1 MDPGAG
7 AGAGAR
13 PLETAL
19 DFVAGASWRRV
30 HVRGISGRRMS
41 LADRGRGVSADIARA
56 GDATSGPKSR
66 AVFRPRAPAH
76 APSAGRGGRTLIAA
90 VASGEEGHGPGRDN
104 PRRSRF
110 LTLPLESGPPLPPFP
125 LSCRQ
130 PRAVRWRRRPV
141 ELRQGHLLVAHHER
155 GPVPHGR
162 RRRGW
167 CRGPPRPLL
176 WPRWGPTPV
185 RRGGG
190 RRVAQPL
197 PRGTQ
202 PPSLGLGRVVE
213 PGPRRRR
220 SQPPPPLPPRPA
232 PCLCRRRLL
241 VVLGASSSSSKR
253 AGQQRLLDGLE
264 RCRLP
269 HLEAAPNSRGAR
281 WCGPCRAGRRRGGG
295 RDNRGRDWVGRG
307 SGRGIGGCAG
317 LAARHAGATLWCGG
331 SLERRSRGGRC
342 GGRGPAEPVPPLPPP
357 RPRPRPRPRASEQWA
372 HAPDPP
378 WHNRRDAEV
387 IAQAWGRGRA
397 R

>member
-1 MDPGAG
+1 MASCPRPRDQRTQDVAGRPGQRGQRGYRARRG
-7 AGAGAR
+7 CHLWAQITRRLSPASSSAR
-13 PLETAL
+13 PQR
-19 DFVAGASWRRV
+19 GPWRAHSHCGGRQR
-30 HVRGISGRRMS
+30 RGGTRARARQPAS
-41 LADRGRGVSADIARA
+41 LAI
-56 GDATSGPKSR
+56 PH
-66 AVFRPRAPAH
+66 P
-76 APSAGRGGRTLIAA
+76 PS
-90 VASGEEGHGPGRDN
+90 N
-104 PRRSRF
+104 PRIGS
-110 LTLPLESGPPLPPFP
+110 PPFP
-125 LSCRQ
+125 LSSCRQ

-167 CRGPPRPLL
+167 CRGGRCRPPPPRPLL

-190 RRVAQPL
+190 RGVAQPL

-220 SQPPPPLPPRPA
+220 SQPPPPLPPRTA

-241 VVLGASSSSSKR
+241 VVLGASSSSSER

-317 LAARHAGATLWCGG
+317 LAARHAGAALWCGG

-357 RPRPRPRPRASEQWA
+357 WPRSRPRTRASEQWA

-378 WHNRRDAEV
+378 WHHRRDAEV
-387 IAQAWGRGRA
+387 IAQARGRGRA